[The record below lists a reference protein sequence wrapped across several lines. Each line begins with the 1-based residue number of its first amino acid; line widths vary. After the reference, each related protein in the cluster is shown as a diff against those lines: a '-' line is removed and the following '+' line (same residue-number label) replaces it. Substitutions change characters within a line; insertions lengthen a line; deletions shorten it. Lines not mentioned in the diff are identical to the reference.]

1 MYSPLCFITNRMR
14 GIWNTKGAPQDNLL
28 FCHSCDCDHTHFPS
42 TLTSTETSKVLV
54 KIRLINFLE
63 GSQTT
68 RVYWLTLP
76 LFNGN
81 LPVGSITWYHANTDK
96 GRMWNIFWVISE
108 RFDLFDSKASFDFK
122 LTKKTEYWIVKYWLS
137 HYVILMLFIYYMFHG
152 IRILVKEGGKTHHL
166 SAGHESIKT
175 LYLTIGSRDL

>member
-1 MYSPLCFITNRMR
+1 MCSCICHLCFITNRMR

-28 FCHSCDCDHTHFPS
+28 FCYSCDCDHPHFPS
-42 TLTSTETSKVLV
+42 TPTSTETSKVLV

-68 RVYWLTLP
+68 REYWLTLT

-81 LPVGSITWYHANTDK
+81 LLVGGITCYHANTDK

-108 RFDLFDSKASFDFK
+108 RFDPFDSIASFDIWF
-122 LTKKTEYWIVKYWLS
+122 LS
-137 HYVILMLFIYYMFHG
+137 SWPRKRNIELW
-152 IRILVKEGGKTHHL
+152 
-166 SAGHESIKT
+166 SAGYPTTHT
-175 LYLTIGSRDL
+175 NAVHLLHLCNGVSRNQNTGQLMVE